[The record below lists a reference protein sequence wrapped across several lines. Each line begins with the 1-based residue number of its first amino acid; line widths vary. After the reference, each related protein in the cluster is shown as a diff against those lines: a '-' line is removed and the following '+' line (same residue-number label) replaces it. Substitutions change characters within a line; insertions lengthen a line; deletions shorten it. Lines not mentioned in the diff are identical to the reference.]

1 MKSYVLKEFM
11 KTPYRFA
18 IVNLLD
24 NELVA
29 QAKTPLMAGAL
40 YSLYIEKYNEDNDC
54 LCVIDKMHPT
64 RPWMSTEEV
73 SIIYECSK
81 VRMLNI
87 ADNRRKAGFKV
98 IRERWA

>member
-1 MKSYVLKEFM
+1 MKSYVYKEFLHA
-11 KTPYRFA
+11 PFQFA

-40 YSLYIEKYNEDNDC
+40 LALYLDAYNEDNDC
-54 LCVIDKMHPT
+54 LCVIDKLHPDHT
-64 RPWMSTEEV
+64 MMTTAEISLR
-73 SIIYECSK
+73 YDCSE

-87 ADNRRKAGFKV
+87 AINRHKAGFRV
-98 IRERWA
+98 IREGRA